1 MLYKLRLFG
10 IDVFGKYSATK
21 SPWSTEDKT
30 PDILDMPDNAKPSD
44 TSWLNAV
51 ANALGPSKMLGS
63 SPESA
68 SDDDAKAKSPPPP

>member
-10 IDVFGKYSATK
+10 IDVGKYSATK
-21 SPWSTEDKT
+21 APWSTEDKT
-30 PDILDMPDNAKPSD
+30 PDILDMPDRAKPSD
-44 TSWLNAV
+44 TSWVNAV

-63 SPESA
+63 SRA